1 MKNLTLLIFICLG
14 INLFS
19 QKILINDLKIVDYE
33 LISGNKIEIKSYTT
47 LDKKGNLMVYSDSW
61 DGKNYFQYQLNP
73 EEISQ
78 LNSLANKN
86 IETFVKQKQL
96 NKNEYFAGN
105 PRFISYKFKEKVYS
119 LCFIEPF
126 MNNEFMDILKI
137 LNSKIYKHDETA
149 KIPMLINDF
158 KKIETEIKER
168 SKIDNYLPTK
178 AVIIQ
183 N

>member
-1 MKNLTLLIFICLG
+1 MKKLTLLIFICLAL
-14 INLFS
+14 NLFS
-19 QKILINDLKIVDYE
+19 QKLLVNDLKIVDYE
-33 LISGNKIEIKSYTT
+33 LISDNKIEIKSYTT
-47 LDKKGNLMVYSDSW
+47 IDKKGNLTVYSDSW
-61 DGKNYFQYQLNP
+61 DGKNYFQYQLTL

-78 LNSLANKN
+78 INSLANKN
-86 IETFVKQKQL
+86 IESFVKQKQL

-105 PRFISYKFKEKVYS
+105 PKFISYTFKGKIYS

-126 MNNEFMDILKI
+126 MNNEFMNIMKI
-137 LNSKIYKHDETA
+137 LNSKIYKHDENA
-149 KIPMLINDF
+149 KIPLLTNDF
-158 KKIETEIKER
+158 KKIETEIIER

>member
-1 MKNLTLLIFICLG
+1 MKKFSLFIFICLC

-19 QKILINDLKIVDYE
+19 QKNIIQDLKIVDYE
-33 LISGNKIEIKSYTT
+33 LISNNKIEIKSYAT
-47 LDKKGNLMVYSDSW
+47 LDKKGNLTVYSDSW
-61 DGKNYFQYQLNP
+61 DGKNYFQYTLTS
-73 EEISQ
+73 EEINQ
-78 LNSLANKN
+78 LNSLSGKN
-86 IETFVKQKQL
+86 IESFVKQKQL

-105 PRFISYKFKEKVYS
+105 PRFMSYKSNGKVYS

-149 KIPMLINDF
+149 KIQMQTNDF
-158 KKIETEIKER
+158 KKVEIEIIER
-168 SKIDNYLPTK
+168 SKVDNYLPTK